1 MNKLSKSSSYN
12 IFYCLNVQFL
22 GLMGAVQALLPHP
35 ERTRI
40 SDAPYPEGTLLT
52 KIKKFK
58 YLDRKNT

>member
-1 MNKLSKSSSYN
+1 
-12 IFYCLNVQFL
+12 
-22 GLMGAVQALLPHP
+22 MGAVQVLLPHP

-58 YLDRKNT
+58 YLDRKNTWNIAKTDAKTD